1 MRLDM
6 GLFDRLFGKK
16 ATIELPLPD
25 GGVRRVRVSVR
36 WLREMERQG
45 KISPVN
51 SKKAVKVHIL
61 DPQAG
66 LGAALGLSETDA
78 ADLGITVAADSY
90 RIEEWVVGEHISAE
104 QYSSFREAGTGDLF
118 VFITYR
124 DGQRSTHV
132 VRPEVWKAA
141 RETMH

>member
-1 MRLDM
+1 MRFDM

-16 ATIELPLPD
+16 ATVELPLPG

-45 KISPVN
+45 KISPVS
-51 SKKAVKVHIL
+51 SKRAVKVHVL

-66 LGAALGLSETDA
+66 LGAALGLTEADA
-78 ADLGITVAADSY
+78 AGLGITVAADSY
-90 RIEEWVVGEHISAE
+90 RTEEWVVGEHISAE
-104 QYSSFREAGTGDLF
+104 QYSSFREERTGDLF
-118 VFITYR
+118 VFIIYR
-124 DGQRSTHV
+124 DGKRSTHV

-141 RETMH
+141 REAMH